1 MNKLELREAS
11 LGECLFASI
20 VYVVWLVFSV
30 SVICYFCR
38 FTKQDPTSRFPV
50 MMLVLL
56 LSPFMILSLIEL
68 KNVIISYRTKLVI
81 TEEEITLY
89 RSRNVRRVS
98 LLQVSEYGC
107 AGFVARK
114 NYMFFCTVPRTEIE
128 EYAAENIERA
138 WDLFGADRV
147 QRMITT
153 ECGIWQLKLGIFV
166 YDAAKDKS
174 QTQALIFRDGRP
186 EVLHAVSSYF
196 KLIPMLTGPIL
207 VDDPRPWTKN
217 R

>member
-38 FTKQDPTSRFPV
+38 FPEQDPTSQFPV

-56 LSPFMILSLIEL
+56 LSPFMILSLSGL
-68 KNVIISYRTKLVI
+68 KDVIISYRTKLVI

-89 RSRNVRRVS
+89 RGRNVRRVS
-98 LLQVSEYGC
+98 LSQVSEYGC

-114 NYMFFCTVPRTEIE
+114 NYLFFCTVPQTEIE
-128 EYAAENIERA
+128 DYAAKNIERA
-138 WDLFGADRV
+138 WDLFGPDRV

-153 ECGIWQLKLGIFV
+153 ECGVWQLKLGIFV

-186 EVLHAVSSYF
+186 EALHAVSNYF
-196 KLIPMLTGPIL
+196 KSAPVLTGPIL
-207 VDDPRPWTKN
+207 VDAPRAWTKY